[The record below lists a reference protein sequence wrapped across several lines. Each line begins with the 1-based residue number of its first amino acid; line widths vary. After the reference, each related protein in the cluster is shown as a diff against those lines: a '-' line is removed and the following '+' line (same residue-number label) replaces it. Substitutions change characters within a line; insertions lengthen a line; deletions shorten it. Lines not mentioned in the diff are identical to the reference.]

1 MKRILCLFICFVLV
15 MSITSTAYADS
26 YNIDEIM
33 TDTAD
38 YIYTTLDSPGVSSV
52 GGEWAILGLARSG
65 EDIPKEYFEQYY
77 KTVEDYVLANNG
89 ILHNKKYTEYSR
101 VIVALTAIGKN
112 PKDVAGYNLLTP
124 LGDYEKT
131 IRQGINGAIWA
142 LIALDCGNYEMPINT
157 DAKIQ
162 ATRQKYVNLIL
173 ERQTPDGGWALSGD
187 SADADVTAM
196 ALQALSNYQNDES
209 VKVATEKALE
219 CLSAMQDENGGF
231 SSYDTKNSES
241 DVQVIVA
248 LCELGISI
256 HDQRFVKNGNTIVD
270 NLITF
275 YEKEKGFKHTDSAN
289 QMATE
294 QCLYALVAL
303 KRAKENK
310 NSLYDMNDVISKTPK
325 RHNILKP
332 ALYSMAM
339 FKNADE
345 TLVKKIASTTILNS
359 VISKE

>member
-1 MKRILCLFICFVLV
+1 MKKGLFICLVLV
-15 MSITSTAYADS
+15 MSITSTTYADS
-26 YNIDEIM
+26 YNTNEII
-33 TDTAD
+33 TDTAR
-38 YIYTTLDSPGVSSV
+38 YIYNTLDSPQVSSV

-65 EDIPKEYFEQYY
+65 ENIPKDYFEQYY
-77 KTVEDYVLANNG
+77 KSVEDYVAANNG

-157 DAKIQ
+157 DAKIH
-162 ATRQKYVNLIL
+162 ATRQMYVNLIL
-173 ERQTPDGGWALSGD
+173 ERQTSDGGWALSGD
-187 SADADVTAM
+187 YADADVTAM
-196 ALQALSNYQNDES
+196 ALQALSNYQDDER

-241 DVQVIVA
+241 NVQVIVA
-248 LCELGISI
+248 LCELGISVY
-256 HDQRFVKNGNTIVD
+256 DKRFIKNGNTIVD
-270 NLITF
+270 NLISF
-275 YEKEKGFKHTDSAN
+275 YDGNGFKHLENDATN

-294 QCLYALVAL
+294 QCFYALIAL
-303 KRAKENK
+303 KRSEENK
-310 NSLYDMNDVISKTPK
+310 TSLYDMSDVVLKTSKK
-325 RHNILKP
+325 HHILKP
-332 ALYSMAM
+332 VLYSIVL
-339 FKNADE
+339 FENADRYM
-345 TLVKKIASTTILNS
+345 VKKIASTTILNT
-359 VISKE
+359 ITSKE